1 MINFPNIT
9 VRFASSRAGSI
20 SAGNFKF
27 FVVLLLAV
35 ASDASLCLISA
46 QAQSDQA
53 PPATIEN
60 SFPASITPGSITPGS
75 LAPIAPLSSPLSGSV
90 RVIDQMSKPMRLK
103 RIETQT
109 PASSAAVD
117 FSAAERSSASAP
129 SGGISDSGLQALFPS
144 KDSFNP
150 PPSLSGFAGA
160 GAAGAGAAFSDQA
173 KTKKKH
179 AYIWNMSLA
188 GGYYDVTDT
197 FHGVVPG
204 NKLYLYGGFMA
215 DGHTPVPTGPVPMNH
230 GGHIQWTP
238 TMGAA
243 PED

>member
-1 MINFPNIT
+1 MVPNT
-9 VRFASSRAGSI
+9 RAG
-20 SAGNFKF
+20 AGGFKC
-27 FVVLLLAV
+27 FVALVIACGH
-35 ASDASLCLISA
+35 ASLCLAPA
-46 QAQSDQA
+46 QGQSDQ
-53 PPATIEN
+53 PQSIES
-60 SFPASITPGSITPGS
+60 SFPASLTPGS
-75 LAPIAPLSSPLSGSV
+75 LTPGSLPPIAPLSSPLSGSV
-90 RVIDQMSKPMRLK
+90 RVIDQISKPMRL
-103 RIETQT
+103 RRLETQA
-109 PASSAAVD
+109 PSNSGAVD
-117 FSAAERSSASAP
+117 FSAAERIPASTP
-129 SGGISDSGLQALFPS
+129 GGGISDSGLQALFPS

-160 GAAGAGAAFSDQA
+160 GGASTGAAFSDQA
-173 KTKKKH
+173 KAKKKH
-179 AYIWNMSLA
+179 SYIWNMSLA

-230 GGHIQWTP
+230 GGHIQWKP

>member
-1 MINFPNIT
+1 MINFPSIT
-9 VRFASSRAGSI
+9 VKFASSRADSI
-20 SAGNFKF
+20 SSGNLKY
-27 FVVLLLAV
+27 FVVLLLAF
-35 ASDASLCLISA
+35 ASDASLCLTSA
-46 QAQSDQA
+46 QAQNDQT

-60 SFPASITPGSITPGS
+60 SFPASITPNS
-75 LAPIAPLSSPLSGSV
+75 LIPIAPLSSPLSGSV

-109 PASSAAVD
+109 PTNSAAVD
-117 FSAAERSSASAP
+117 FSATERSPASAP
-129 SGGISDSGLQALFPS
+129 SGGIGDSGLQALFPS

-160 GAAGAGAAFSDQA
+160 GAAGSGTTFSDQA
-173 KTKKKH
+173 KAKKKH

-215 DGHTPVPTGPVPMNH
+215 DGHTPVPKGPVPMNH